1 MNRFLS
7 SQPLVQDFG
16 LGLVRIF
23 IGAFLIYH
31 GREVF
36 DTVAM
41 NKYLEWDIFKNSS
54 RKTMVYAGKASE
66 FISGI
71 LLVLG
76 LFTRI
81 AALLVIGTL
90 SYISFFLGNGEIWMD
105 AQHPFLFVL
114 FGVVFLFVGG
124 GKLSLDNL
132 IFKK

>member
-1 MNRFLS
+1 MNRFFS
-7 SQPLVQDFG
+7 SSPVGAHFALA
-16 LGLVRIF
+16 LVRIF

-31 GREVF
+31 GKEAF
-36 DTVAM
+36 DTEAM

-54 RKTMVYAGKASE
+54 GKTMVYAGKIAE
-66 FISGI
+66 LAAGI

-90 SYISFFLGNGEIWMD
+90 GYITFFVGNGIIWMD
-105 AQHPFLFVL
+105 EQHPFMFVL
-114 FGVVFLFVGG
+114 FGFLFLFMGG

>member
-7 SQPLVQDFG
+7 PQPFG
-16 LGLVRIF
+16 QGFAIALVRII

-36 DTVAM
+36 DTAAM
-41 NKYLEWDIFKNSS
+41 NKYVEWDMFKNSS
-54 RKTMVYAGKASE
+54 GKAMVYAGKASE

-90 SYISFFLGNGEIWMD
+90 SYISFFVGNGEIWMD
-105 AQHPFLFVL
+105 AQYPFLFVL

>member
-41 NKYLEWDIFKNSS
+41 NKYLEWDMFKNSS
-54 RKTMVYAGKASE
+54 GKTMVYAGKASE

-76 LFTRI
+76 LFSGASGDRDPGLHQFFSRQWRNLDGCATPVFVRF
-81 AALLVIGTL
+81 VW
-90 SYISFFLGNGEIWMD
+90 SSFSVCRWRQTEFR
-105 AQHPFLFVL
+105 
-114 FGVVFLFVGG
+114 
-124 GKLSLDNL
+124 
-132 IFKK
+132 

>member
-54 RKTMVYAGKASE
+54 GKTMVYAGKASE

-90 SYISFFLGNGEIWMD
+90 GYISFFLGNGEIWMD

>member
-7 SQPLVQDFG
+7 SQPFVQDFG
-16 LGLVRIF
+16 LALVRIF

-41 NKYLEWDIFKNSS
+41 NKYLEWDMFKDPSG
-54 RKTMVYAGKASE
+54 KTMVYAGKASE

-76 LFTRI
+76 LFTRV

-90 SYISFFLGNGEIWMD
+90 GYISFFIGNGEIWMD

-114 FGVVFLFVGG
+114 FGIVFLFVGG

>member
-1 MNRFLS
+1 M
-7 SQPLVQDFG
+7 
-16 LGLVRIF
+16 
-23 IGAFLIYH
+23 
-31 GREVF
+31 
-36 DTVAM
+36 
-41 NKYLEWDIFKNSS
+41 FKNSS
-54 RKTMVYAGKASE
+54 GKTMVYAGKASE

-90 SYISFFLGNGEIWMD
+90 GYISFFLGNGEIWMD

>member
-41 NKYLEWDIFKNSS
+41 NKYLEWDMFKNSS
-54 RKTMVYAGKASE
+54 GKTMVYAGKASE

-90 SYISFFLGNGEIWMD
+90 GYISFFLGNGEIWMD